1 MREIPSAIIITGTSR
16 GIGKGLAEFFLAK
29 GIRVYGCS
37 RGGSEIEH
45 SAYQHFEVD
54 VSDERSVCTMVA
66 QVGKAER
73 GNRLGLLNNAGIA
86 SMNHLWLTPVA
97 TVEKLWKT
105 NFLGSFLFLREVSK
119 WMSRQGGGSIVNFT
133 TVARPLNLEGEMAY
147 ATSKAALESLTRIA
161 ARELQ
166 AFNIA
171 VNALGPGPTRTDL
184 LRGVPE
190 GKMDTLLQSQPVSR
204 YTTIEEICHV
214 AEFLLD
220 ARTAGITGQVLYFGG
235 VSG

>member
-1 MREIPSAIIITGTSR
+1 MRDIPSAIIVTGTSR
-16 GIGKGLAEFFLAK
+16 GIGKGLAEYFLERQV
-29 GIRVYGCS
+29 RVYGCS
-37 RGGSEIEH
+37 RGVSEINHEH
-45 SAYQHFEVD
+45 YRHFEVD
-54 VSDERSVCTMVA
+54 VSDEHAVCAMVA
-66 QVGKAER
+66 EVARAEQ
-73 GNRLGLLNNAGIA
+73 NTRLGLLNNAGIA
-86 SMNHLWLTPVA
+86 SMNHLLLTPVA

-105 NFLGSFLFLREVSK
+105 NFLGSFLFLRELAKV
-119 WMSRQGGGSIVNFT
+119 MSRRGGGSIVNFT

-166 AFNIA
+166 AFQIA
-171 VNALGPGPTRTDL
+171 VNAVGPGPTQTDL
-184 LRGVPE
+184 LRGVPT

-214 AEFLLD
+214 SEFLLD
-220 ARTAGITGQVLYFGG
+220 ARSSGITGQVLYFGG